1 MQRVEQHA
9 PVRRR
14 SKFFQRKTTGDI
26 VFDFINYAF
35 LTLFVIT
42 IVYPFWNTFL
52 FSFAQAEDTNSIG
65 LTFWINSWNLT
76 AYKFIFGK
84 MNILVAYA
92 NSIFRTVFG
101 TFLTVFACMALAY
114 PLAKRQLPGRT
125 AITIY
130 LLITMFFSGGLIP
143 TYLLIRSLGLIDNR
157 LAYLLPAMVTG
168 FNVIIMRN
176 FLMTL
181 DRAYE
186 ESAFID
192 GASYFRIFASI
203 VLPLSKPVVATVAL
217 WTAVWHWNSWF
228 DGLVYIRSES
238 KIVLQMVLRKIIVDA
253 EAAFSNAIADFRLD
267 EELDMPTTAVKSA
280 VTIITIGPIVAVYP
294 FLQKYFIHGI
304 FIGSL
309 KG

>member
-1 MQRVEQHA
+1 MQRAVEHT

-14 SKFFQRKTTGDI
+14 ARFFQRKTTGDI
-26 VFDFINYAF
+26 VFDFVNYGF
-35 LTLFVIT
+35 LALFVLT
-42 IVYPFWNTFL
+42 IAYPFWNTFL
-52 FSFAQAEDTNSIG
+52 FSFAETGDTSSIG
-65 LTFWINSWNLT
+65 FTLWISSWHLH
-76 AYKFIFGK
+76 AYQYIFGE

-101 TFLTVFACMALAY
+101 TVLTVFFCMALAY
-114 PLAKRQLPGRT
+114 PLAKRHLPGRT

-143 TYLLIRSLGLIDNR
+143 TYLLVRSLGLIDNR
-157 LAYLLPAMVTG
+157 MVYLLPAMVTG

-192 GASYFRIFASI
+192 GASYFRIFVSI
-203 VLPLSKPVVATVAL
+203 VIPLSKPVIATVAL
-217 WTAVWHWNSWF
+217 WTAVFHWNSWF
-228 DGLVYIRSES
+228 DCLIYIRSDS
-238 KIVLQMVLRKIIVDA
+238 KIVLQMVLRKLIVDA
-253 EAAFSNAIADFRLD
+253 EAAFSNAIADFRLA
-267 EELDMPTTAVKSA
+267 EEIDMPTTAIKAA
-280 VTIITIGPIVAVYP
+280 VTIVTIGPIVLAYP

-304 FIGSL
+304 FMGSL